1 MVLEDNTI
9 LLVANEIIVS
19 TIKKA
24 SCLFPSNLIYC
35 FPKYVSSA
43 NSVYSSIA
51 YYLEIYTTIARH
63 VIQQQNYTLS
73 LTTLFRSLVAIIVST
88 IKKASCF
95 FPPNLI
101 YCFPRYVSS
110 ANSVYSNIA

>member
-1 MVLEDNTI
+1 MNQFGMRITRNGSGRQHH

-43 NSVYSSIA
+43 NSVYSNIA

-63 VIQQQNYTLS
+63 VIQ
-73 LTTLFRSLVAIIVST
+73 
-88 IKKASCF
+88 
-95 FPPNLI
+95 
-101 YCFPRYVSS
+101 
-110 ANSVYSNIA
+110 